1 MLVPPILVFLAK
13 NPIVD
18 KYDLSSVEF
27 IMSGAAPAGKDLIE
41 GVYKRLPNVRF
52 ITQAY
57 GMTECGMASHVPILN
72 KEHYAASGRLLSNFE
87 QKIVDIETGQEL
99 PRNKVGEVYIRTPS
113 NMLGYLNKPEA
124 TAECLS
130 SDNWYKTGDLGYLD
144 DDGWLY
150 IVDRLKELIKVKG
163 LQVAPAELEDLL
175 LSYPDVQD
183 CAVIGVPDAKSG
195 EVPKAFVVK
204 KNPNL
209 TEQQVYDWV
218 KSKLAPYKWL
228 QGGVEFVDEIPKSA
242 AGKIL
247 RRFLREREKNK
258 KIQVASKL

>member
-13 NPIVD
+13 NQIVD

-27 IMSGAAPAGKDLIE
+27 MMTGGAPVGKDLIE
-41 GVYKRLPNVRF
+41 GVYKRLPN
-52 ITQAY
+52 
-57 GMTECGMASHVPILN
+57 
-72 KEHYAASGRLLSNFE
+72 
-87 QKIVDIETGQEL
+87 IVDIETGQEL

-130 SDNWYKTGDLGYLD
+130 SDNWFKSGDLGYLD

-175 LSYPDVQD
+175 LSYSDVQD
-183 CAVIGVPDAKSG
+183 CAVIGVLDEKSG

-228 QGGVEFVDEIPKSA
+228 KGGVEFVDEIPKSA
-242 AGKIL
+242 SGKIL

-258 KIQVASKL
+258 ETQVASKL